1 MQSVLDLAFD
11 LASGPRPLLLQT
23 LVDAVGGHLGCALLL
38 QALFQSAPRE
48 TGEFPISD
56 AALSEMTGFDPG
68 TVRRLRRRLRKLGL
82 ISTRTEGH
90 PPVVLCRLEAAEI
103 AKRAFKLDPRE
114 VNSMQ
119 PHEQKAFI
127 AILNPRPPFY
137 NPAFAE
143 ILGDIPTAVFLQ
155 VLLNHWTADPEVILT
170 DEEIGEETALTP
182 GECRRARRRLKQKG
196 WISARRLEKG
206 TFAYTIHRDAVA
218 EDVFEHFRS
227 REEVER
233 CSPEA
238 SEG

>member
-1 MQSVLDLAFD
+1 MQPVLDLAFD
-11 LASGPRPLLLQT
+11 LASGPRPLLLET
-23 LVDAVGGHLGCALLL
+23 LAQAVGGHLECALLL
-38 QALFQSAPRE
+38 QALFQAAPRE

-56 AALSEMTGFDPG
+56 ASLSEMTGFDPG
-68 TVRRLRRRLRKLGL
+68 TVRRLRRHLRKLGL
-82 ISTRTEGH
+82 ISTRTEGY
-90 PPVVLCRLEAAEI
+90 PPVVLCRLEAPEI
-103 AKRAFKLDPRE
+103 AKRAFKLEPWE
-114 VNSMQ
+114 VSSMQ

-143 ILGDIPTAVFLQ
+143 IMGDIPTAVFLQ
-155 VLLNHWTADPEVILT
+155 VLLNHWTADCEVILT
-170 DEEIGEETALTP
+170 DAEIQGDTALTP
-182 GECRRARRRLKQKG
+182 GQCRRARRRLKQRG

-218 EDVFEHFRS
+218 GDVFEHFRS
-227 REEVER
+227 KEAER